1 MKRTQVR
8 LDEAMY
14 HAVRRKAFEE
24 RRSMA
29 AVIRELIARSVGTT
43 PARSRP
49 RRLAEFSFIGAGR
62 SKQGRLSPVSEK
74 HDEALAQASRKVPRR

>member
-49 RRLAEFSFIGAGR
+49 RRLTEFSFIGAGR

-74 HDEALAQASRKVPRR
+74 HDAALAASRDR